1 MENLEGL
8 DLFELL
14 DLLEPAPEPVP
25 VAWTPQTAGWTWL
38 GLAVLIAFVLG
49 ARWLVQR
56 HRKNAYRR
64 EALRE
69 LKTVSDNAAAVS
81 KLLRR
86 SALAG
91 FPREDVAS
99 LHGDAWLSFLAD
111 TYPGPALKGKTA
123 ETLLAAPYRDVPA
136 DGDLVDF
143 ARDWISR
150 HRPAKAVET

>member
-25 VAWTPQTAGWTWL
+25 VAWTPQTAGWIW
-38 GLAVLIAFVLG
+38 LAVAVVIAIVLVASWLI
-49 ARWLVQR
+49 QR

-64 EALRE
+64 EALHE
-69 LKTVSDNAAAVS
+69 LNAVSGNAAAIS
-81 KLLRR
+81 KLIRR

-99 LHGDAWLSFLAD
+99 LHGEDWLSFLAE
-111 TYPGPALKGKTA
+111 TYPGPALQGKTA
-123 ETLLAAPYRDVPA
+123 ETLLTAPYRDVPA

-150 HRPAKAVET
+150 HQPRKAVET

>member
-25 VAWTPQTAGWTWL
+25 VAWTPQTAGWIWL
-38 GLAVLIAFVLG
+38 GLAVLVAILLV
-49 ARWLVQR
+49 ARWLIQR

-69 LKTVSDNAAAVS
+69 LDAVSGNAAAVS
-81 KLLRR
+81 KLIRR

-99 LHGDAWLSFLAD
+99 LHGEAWLSFLAK
-111 TYPGPALKGKTA
+111 TYPGPALQGKTA
-123 ETLLAAPYRDVPA
+123 TTLLAAPYRDVPA
-136 DGDLVDF
+136 DKDLVNF

-150 HRPAKAVET
+150 HRPGKAVGT